1 MMKCELHL
9 GDCLEV
15 LKTLADNSIDLV
27 LTDPPYGT
35 TKCKWDSVVPLEP
48 LWAELKRVAKPRAAI
63 VMTASQPFTT
73 ALISSNLKDF
83 KYCWVWEKEAGTGFL
98 NAKKMPLKSHEDV
111 VVFYRKQP
119 FYCPQFTKGKPY
131 KIKKGGETDC
141 YNRSGEVL
149 TVNTGKRY
157 PKTVLKI
164 KRDKNKIHP
173 TQKPVELMAYLVKT
187 YTSKGQTVLDF
198 TMGSGSTG
206 VAALKNGR
214 RFVGIEKDPLYFKAA
229 KERLEAT
236 QEELLWGLFTGPHV
250 KKGGE

>member
-48 LWAELKRVAKPRAAI
+48 LWAELKRVAKPRAAV

-73 ALISSNLKDF
+73 QLISSNLKDF
-83 KYCWVWEKEAGTGFL
+83 KYCWVWHKRTSANVGAARFQ
-98 NAKKMPLKSHEDV
+98 PLKVHEDV
-111 VVFYRKQP
+111 VVFGGVYRPLMK
-119 FYCPQFTKGKPY
+119 KGKMRM
-131 KIKKGGETDC
+131 KGGKVS
-141 YNRSGEVL
+141 SGGKDAAHGKLKPINYKSDKYYPVSVL
-149 TVNTGKRY
+149 DI
-157 PKTVLKI
+157 KTE
-164 KRDKNKIHP
+164 RGRHP

-206 VAALKNGR
+206 VACIQEGR
-214 RFVGIEKDPLYFKAA
+214 RFVGIEKDPTYFKAA

-236 QEELLWGLFTGPHV
+236 QEELLWGLFTGQHV